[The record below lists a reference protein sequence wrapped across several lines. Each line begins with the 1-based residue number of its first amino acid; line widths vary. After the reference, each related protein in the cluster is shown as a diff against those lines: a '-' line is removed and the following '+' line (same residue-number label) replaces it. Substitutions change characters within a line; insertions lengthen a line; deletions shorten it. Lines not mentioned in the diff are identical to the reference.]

1 MEDGCVGIM
10 WFLDST
16 RRAVESWLYGW
27 MNGGQDKDG
36 WGVVGL
42 SAGNGCN
49 CIYFVRRPFFACS
62 AEGLFCRR
70 RTWPPL
76 ELQLAADVDH
86 RSRHFV
92 AGEIFV
98 VAVEGVFCCDIDF
111 SVERRER
118 L

>member
-1 MEDGCVGIM
+1 MVASEL
-10 WFLDST
+10 FLDPT

-62 AEGLFCRR
+62 AEGAVLS
-70 RTWPPL
+70 
-76 ELQLAADVDH
+76 AADMSAAARTSACSRCRPSFPAF
-86 RSRHFV
+86 RSQGNIRS
-92 AGEIFV
+92 G
-98 VAVEGVFCCDIDF
+98 G
-111 SVERRER
+111 
-118 L
+118 